1 LPVERELMLEL
12 LRFPEVVERS
22 IDLRAPNHVAEYAHV
37 LAGRWNRFYDQC
49 HILNEP
55 DQRRRAS
62 WLSLAGWTE
71 KTLETLLYLLGIE
84 VPDRM

>member
-1 LPVERELMLEL
+1 
-12 LRFPEVVERS
+12 VVERS
-22 IDLRAPNHVAEYAHV
+22 IELRAPNHIAEYAHV

-55 DQRRRAS
+55 DPRRRAS
-62 WLSLAGWTE
+62 WLSLASWTE